1 MENLFLTIL
10 SISLTT
16 SIVIIALILLG
27 SLINKRYVAKWKY
40 ALWIALALRLL
51 IPVNYT
57 VPDSDFQIT
66 VPEEVGNLA
75 VSDIFETQYELV
87 GELKGEALVD
97 EAWVT
102 QPDDMEQQT
111 MMPQSAEPGIQ
122 KKAQYSFSLLQALS
136 YLWAIV
142 AVCALLWHLTGF
154 FYYKRKIIKNGK
166 PIKSSMITEQLRE
179 LSEEFGIR
187 KKVILLIYENASSPM
202 IIGFWRPILVLP
214 KEEYTSQESFYILRH
229 ELIHLRR
236 HDVFIKFLLM
246 LARDLHWFN
255 PIVYLMQKEAAV
267 DMELACDE
275 AVVRGASFDQRE
287 AYSET
292 LMSMLHGTGRRGPM
306 LSTQFSGSVRIMK
319 TRFRNILSKAN
330 KKNGAILFSLI
341 LVMTMVIGTMVGC
354 SMEQPAPEV
363 PEEVITIHDET
374 AGEAVSL
381 SAGADQMLNLSAG
394 SDVLSNLSAKK
405 TKDASDMA
413 AAAGTQGSRADSTVL
428 NVMIEGMPEEMP
440 ATLYQGEGY
449 SFYLTDGDWDN
460 FVSDAWQIEKNHQVH
475 FYVGNYEGLNKSQVE
490 RILKA
495 QGYVVENGELWM
507 QEYDMIYRTICYE
520 TKKDVWT
527 VNFVYPWGELE
538 EGWLPVMRAMADTFV
553 VEPGYDVGAHT
564 QKALMP
570 EGEKLQL
577 YEVTYTDETRRNWYV
592 HDPEFK
598 GSYVYDEITVSNITD
613 ATFDFTV
620 TRRDF
625 ETDETEVIIP
635 LSTAYINEDQ
645 TSATYTGGDYTLT
658 FDFSYKGNPLPT
670 VLFMKVWGMDSL
682 EGILF
687 YNNNIPGY
695 EAE

>member
-16 SIVIIALILLG
+16 SVIIIALILLG
-27 SLINKRYVAKWKY
+27 SLLNKRYVAKWKY

-51 IPVNYT
+51 LPVNYT
-57 VPDSDFQIT
+57 IPNSDFQIT
-66 VPEEVGNLA
+66 VPEEVGNLT

-87 GELKGEALVD
+87 GEQGDEAPVD
-97 EAWVT
+97 EARVT
-102 QPDDMEQQT
+102 QSDDMEQQT
-111 MMPQSAEPGIQ
+111 MLQQPEEAGIQ
-122 KKAQYSFSLLQALS
+122 KKAQSSFSLLQALS
-136 YLWAIV
+136 YLWAAV
-142 AVCALLWHLTGF
+142 AVCALLWQLTGF

-166 PIKSSMITEQLRE
+166 PIKSSVLTEQLRE
-179 LSEEFGIR
+179 LSKELGIR
-187 KKVILLIYENASSPM
+187 KKVTLLVYENTSSPM

-214 KEEYTSQESFYILRH
+214 EEEYTSQESFYILRH

-255 PIVYLMQKEAAV
+255 PVVYLMQKEAAV

-287 AYSET
+287 AYTET
-292 LMSMLHGTGRRGPM
+292 LMAMLHGTGRRGPL
-306 LSTQFSGSVRIMK
+306 LSTQFSGSVSIMK
-319 TRFRNILSKAN
+319 KRFRNILSKAN
-330 KKNGAILFSLI
+330 KKNGVVLFSLI
-341 LVMTMVIGTMVGC
+341 LAMTMVIGTMVGC
-354 SMEQPAPEV
+354 SMEQPLQE
-363 PEEVITIHDET
+363 TSDEINRRNT
-374 AGEAVSL
+374 VDGELRNL
-381 SAGADQMLNLSAG
+381 SAGAGEMLNLSAV
-394 SDVLSNLSAKK
+394 SSAMSNLSTKK
-405 TKDASDMA
+405 TNGASDMTVVTKA
-413 AAAGTQGSRADSTVL
+413 QGSRADSTVL
-428 NVMIEGMPEEMP
+428 NVMIEGLPEEMP

-460 FVSDAWQIEKNHQVH
+460 FVPDAWQVEKNHQIH
-475 FYVGNYEGLNKSQVE
+475 FFIGNYAGLKKSQVE
-490 RILKA
+490 RILTA
-495 QGYVVENGELWM
+495 QGYVVENGELWL

-520 TKKDVWT
+520 TANDVWT

-564 QKALMP
+564 QKARMP

-598 GSYVYDEITVSNITD
+598 GSYVYDEITISDITD
-613 ATFDFTV
+613 TTFDFTV

-625 ETDETEVIIP
+625 ETDETEIIIP

-645 TSATYTGGDYTLT
+645 ISATYTGEDYTLT

-670 VLFMKVWGMDSL
+670 VLFIKVWGMDSL

>member
-16 SIVIIALILLG
+16 SVIIIALILLG
-27 SLINKRYVAKWKY
+27 SLLNKRYVAKWKY

-51 IPVNYT
+51 LPVNYT
-57 VPDSDFQIT
+57 IPNSDFQIT
-66 VPEEVGNLA
+66 VPEEVGNLT

-87 GELKGEALVD
+87 GEQDD
-97 EAWVT
+97 EAPVDKARVT
-102 QPDDMEQQT
+102 QSDDMEQQT
-111 MMPQSAEPGIQ
+111 MLQQPEEAGIQ
-122 KKAQYSFSLLQALS
+122 KKAQSSFSLLQALS
-136 YLWAIV
+136 YLWAAV
-142 AVCALLWHLTGF
+142 AVCALLWQLTGF

-166 PIKSSMITEQLRE
+166 PIESSILTEQLRE
-179 LSEEFGIR
+179 LSKELGIR
-187 KKVILLIYENASSPM
+187 KKVTLLVYENASSPM

-214 KEEYTSQESFYILRH
+214 EEEYTSQESFYILRH

-255 PIVYLMQKEAAV
+255 PVVYLMQKEAAV

-287 AYSET
+287 AYTET
-292 LMSMLHGTGRRGPM
+292 LMAMLHGTGRKGPL
-306 LSTQFSGSVRIMK
+306 LSTQFSGSVGIMK
-319 TRFRNILSKAN
+319 KRFRNILSKAN
-330 KKNGAILFSLI
+330 KKNGVVLFSLI
-341 LVMTMVIGTMVGC
+341 LAMTMVIGTMVGC
-354 SMEQPAPEV
+354 SMEQPLQE
-363 PEEVITIHDET
+363 TSDEINRRNT
-374 AGEAVSL
+374 VDGELRNL
-381 SAGADQMLNLSAG
+381 SAGAGEMLNLSAV
-394 SDVLSNLSAKK
+394 SSAMSNLSTKK
-405 TKDASDMA
+405 TNGASDMTVVTKA
-413 AAAGTQGSRADSTVL
+413 QGSRADSTVL
-428 NVMIEGMPEEMP
+428 NVMIEGLPEEMP

-460 FVSDAWQIEKNHQVH
+460 FVSDAWQVEKNHQIH
-475 FYVGNYEGLNKSQVE
+475 FFIGNYAGLKKSQVE
-490 RILKA
+490 RILTA

-520 TKKDVWT
+520 TANDVWT

-564 QKALMP
+564 QKARMP

-598 GSYVYDEITVSNITD
+598 GSYVYDEITISDITD
-613 ATFDFTV
+613 TTFDFTV

-625 ETDETEVIIP
+625 ETDETEIIIP

-645 TSATYTGGDYTLT
+645 ISATYTGEDYTLT

-670 VLFMKVWGMDSL
+670 VLFIKVWGMDSL